1 LVLNQS
7 GICTVIVFLSYNNVL
22 LWQEQGIF
30 IFSNI
35 LGNQKETILF
45 IYFISYLIFIYLF
58 IHLFTIRYSLNLY
71 FKLHLLSL
79 FPLRNPSYPI
89 PLPWLTNPPTP
100 ISLSW
105 HSPTLV
111 YQAFTR
117 PRASPL
123 IDVPQGH
130 PLLHMWVEPWV
141 PPGVP
146 FGWWFS
152 PGSSGGTG
160 WFISFQV
167 KSFHR
172 HLKNCWESRR
182 KFWVWFMIQCYH
194 KNYKL

>member
-1 LVLNQS
+1 MASFSYLMLMF
-7 GICTVIVFLSYNNVL
+7 FLL
-22 LWQEQGIF
+22 FFFIF
-30 IFSNI
+30 IRCF
-35 LGNQKETILF
+35 L
-45 IYFISYLIFIYLF
+45 YLHCKFYP
-58 IHLFTIRYSLNLY
+58 
-71 FKLHLLSL
+71 LSS
-79 FPLRNPSYPI
+79 FPLWTPHPI
-89 PLPWLTNPPTP
+89 PLPLLTNPPTP
-100 ISLSW
+100 ASLSW
-105 HSPTLV
+105 HSPTLGHR
-111 YQAFTR
+111 AFTR